1 MKKELLSVSLMCCL
15 LAFQHATPAKAQ
27 AAGQAGGNRQQ
38 TEQQRQNH
46 SISGHV
52 ADTDGE
58 PLIGVTVKL
67 VGTKRTVLTD
77 VNGNFTFVGC
87 HPGDQLDI
95 SYIGKKTVRRKVGTK
110 RLSIVLEDDANSI
123 NDVIITGYGSIDKR
137 KSTVAATTVK
147 MEDVLMPGMTT
158 VDQALE
164 GRIPDL
170 EFNLNSGEVGATAR
184 LRVRGTSTLVGNRE
198 PLWVL
203 DGFVLSDPVDVSA
216 DQLNDPDYINYI
228 GNAIQGINPQDIE
241 RIDVLKDAAATALYG
256 TRASNGVIV
265 VTTKRGKAG
274 PPTIR
279 YSNQTKLTR
288 RPRYTDS
295 NIRLMNSQQRVQF
308 GKDLCDMHYKFS
320 ESMPLV
326 GYEGAFYRYQT
337 AQTSYDEFLDEVQG
351 YETMNTDWFKLL
363 TRDAVTMSHTVNVS
377 GGSENTRYYASV
389 GYTRENGTVKTQY
402 VDRYTANMNITSDLT
417 KNLKARIAL
426 NGNIQ
431 KKNHLPSNVDP
442 LTYAY
447 ETTRALPAYNSDGS
461 LYYYKNHGYSV
472 GNGQKVNNLYNYNI
486 LNEMENSSSEYNGN
500 TIMAMGD
507 LTWRLKDILTLSASA
522 SYQRSS
528 TLQATW
534 YGENTNYVAILKN
547 GEAGDKPISGESGY
561 CELPYGGVYN
571 TSNTYGE
578 SFTSRFQANY
588 NQYLDSERKHNLQV
602 TLGYE
607 VNTSRTKSNA
617 QNTRG
622 FYKDRGMKYATMT
635 GDDLD
640 LYPYYKKWL
649 ASNKMSIGNGKSNS
663 LSGYADMRYDYDS
676 YFTLGASARFDASNQ
691 FGSRSN
697 EKFLPVWS
705 VSGRWN
711 VMKTF
716 FGENSRLINQWNI
729 KASYGKTGNIPNSSP
744 NLQLAQ
750 GTMDSFYGEYV
761 STISGLPNPN
771 LRWEQT
777 GTTNLGTDIIMFNGR
792 LSIGA
797 DIWWKH
803 TSDAII
809 DTKVST
815 VNGVTSYL
823 MNRGALD
830 NHGGSFSISGTPLQ
844 TRDWRLYLSVIA
856 SWTSN
861 NIKSATTAEYALS
874 DYLNGTAL
882 VNGQS
887 VGTFYS
893 YKFLGVSPV
902 NGVPMFDDYEDRQ
915 YMIEG
920 KTLAEVVPMV
930 MTVSGNR
937 SPKMTGSFSTMLT
950 WKNLSL
956 SAFFNYRV
964 GSKVRLFK
972 LFAPINSG
980 VSAEKNVRE
989 EFLNRWQRPGDE
1001 KYTNIPTLLSP
1012 SSDDYY
1018 NYQSHWSKTG
1028 SVTGKIVTFAESV
1041 WDMYDYS
1048 DLRVVSGDYMK
1059 LSNLTLRYNFP
1070 SSILKGSFVKTLTL
1084 NFNMTNVFTIASS
1097 KLRGQDPTQ
1106 ASSTGVGM
1114 SLRPSYTFGLDVSF

>member
-27 AAGQAGGNRQQ
+27 AAGKAGGNRQQ

-123 NDVIITGYGSIDKR
+123 NDVIITGYGNIDKR

-389 GYTRENGTVKTQY
+389 GYTRENGTVKDQY

-447 ETTRALPAYNSDGS
+447 ETTRALPAYNADGS

-534 YGENTNYVAILKN
+534 YA
-547 GEAGDKPISGESGY
+547 
-561 CELPYGGVYN
+561 
-571 TSNTYGE
+571 
-578 SFTSRFQANY
+578 
-588 NQYLDSERKHNLQV
+588 
-602 TLGYE
+602 
-607 VNTSRTKSNA
+607 RTP
-617 QNTRG
+617 T
-622 FYKDRGMKYATMT
+622 T
-635 GDDLD
+635 
-640 LYPYYKKWL
+640 WL
-649 ASNKMSIGNGKSNS
+649 S
-663 LSGYADMRYDYDS
+663 
-676 YFTLGASARFDASNQ
+676 
-691 FGSRSN
+691 
-697 EKFLPVWS
+697 
-705 VSGRWN
+705 
-711 VMKTF
+711 
-716 FGENSRLINQWNI
+716 
-729 KASYGKTGNIPNSSP
+729 
-744 NLQLAQ
+744 
-750 GTMDSFYGEYV
+750 
-761 STISGLPNPN
+761 
-771 LRWEQT
+771 
-777 GTTNLGTDIIMFNGR
+777 
-792 LSIGA
+792 
-797 DIWWKH
+797 
-803 TSDAII
+803 
-809 DTKVST
+809 
-815 VNGVTSYL
+815 
-823 MNRGALD
+823 
-830 NHGGSFSISGTPLQ
+830 
-844 TRDWRLYLSVIA
+844 
-856 SWTSN
+856 
-861 NIKSATTAEYALS
+861 
-874 DYLNGTAL
+874 
-882 VNGQS
+882 
-887 VGTFYS
+887 
-893 YKFLGVSPV
+893 
-902 NGVPMFDDYEDRQ
+902 
-915 YMIEG
+915 
-920 KTLAEVVPMV
+920 
-930 MTVSGNR
+930 
-937 SPKMTGSFSTMLT
+937 
-950 WKNLSL
+950 
-956 SAFFNYRV
+956 
-964 GSKVRLFK
+964 
-972 LFAPINSG
+972 
-980 VSAEKNVRE
+980 
-989 EFLNRWQRPGDE
+989 
-1001 KYTNIPTLLSP
+1001 
-1012 SSDDYY
+1012 
-1018 NYQSHWSKTG
+1018 
-1028 SVTGKIVTFAESV
+1028 
-1041 WDMYDYS
+1041 
-1048 DLRVVSGDYMK
+1048 
-1059 LSNLTLRYNFP
+1059 
-1070 SSILKGSFVKTLTL
+1070 
-1084 NFNMTNVFTIASS
+1084 
-1097 KLRGQDPTQ
+1097 
-1106 ASSTGVGM
+1106 
-1114 SLRPSYTFGLDVSF
+1114 

>member
-27 AAGQAGGNRQQ
+27 AAGKAGGNRQQ

-123 NDVIITGYGSIDKR
+123 NDVIITGYGNIDKR

-447 ETTRALPAYNSDGS
+447 ETTRALPAYNADGS

-547 GEAGDKPISGESGY
+547 GEAADKPISGESGY
-561 CELPYGGVYN
+561 CELPYGG
-571 TSNTYGE
+571 E
-578 SFTSRFQANY
+578 
-588 NQYLDSERKHNLQV
+588 
-602 TLGYE
+602 
-607 VNTSRTKSNA
+607 
-617 QNTRG
+617 
-622 FYKDRGMKYATMT
+622 
-635 GDDLD
+635 
-640 LYPYYKKWL
+640 
-649 ASNKMSIGNGKSNS
+649 
-663 LSGYADMRYDYDS
+663 
-676 YFTLGASARFDASNQ
+676 
-691 FGSRSN
+691 
-697 EKFLPVWS
+697 
-705 VSGRWN
+705 
-711 VMKTF
+711 
-716 FGENSRLINQWNI
+716 
-729 KASYGKTGNIPNSSP
+729 
-744 NLQLAQ
+744 
-750 GTMDSFYGEYV
+750 
-761 STISGLPNPN
+761 
-771 LRWEQT
+771 
-777 GTTNLGTDIIMFNGR
+777 
-792 LSIGA
+792 
-797 DIWWKH
+797 
-803 TSDAII
+803 
-809 DTKVST
+809 
-815 VNGVTSYL
+815 
-823 MNRGALD
+823 
-830 NHGGSFSISGTPLQ
+830 
-844 TRDWRLYLSVIA
+844 
-856 SWTSN
+856 
-861 NIKSATTAEYALS
+861 
-874 DYLNGTAL
+874 
-882 VNGQS
+882 
-887 VGTFYS
+887 
-893 YKFLGVSPV
+893 
-902 NGVPMFDDYEDRQ
+902 
-915 YMIEG
+915 
-920 KTLAEVVPMV
+920 
-930 MTVSGNR
+930 
-937 SPKMTGSFSTMLT
+937 
-950 WKNLSL
+950 
-956 SAFFNYRV
+956 
-964 GSKVRLFK
+964 
-972 LFAPINSG
+972 
-980 VSAEKNVRE
+980 
-989 EFLNRWQRPGDE
+989 
-1001 KYTNIPTLLSP
+1001 
-1012 SSDDYY
+1012 
-1018 NYQSHWSKTG
+1018 
-1028 SVTGKIVTFAESV
+1028 
-1041 WDMYDYS
+1041 
-1048 DLRVVSGDYMK
+1048 
-1059 LSNLTLRYNFP
+1059 
-1070 SSILKGSFVKTLTL
+1070 
-1084 NFNMTNVFTIASS
+1084 
-1097 KLRGQDPTQ
+1097 
-1106 ASSTGVGM
+1106 
-1114 SLRPSYTFGLDVSF
+1114 

>member
-27 AAGQAGGNRQQ
+27 AAGQAGGNRQK

-123 NDVIITGYGSIDKR
+123 NDVIITGYGNIDKR

-447 ETTRALPAYNSDGS
+447 ETTRALPAYNADGS

-571 TSNTYGE
+571 TSNTYG
-578 SFTSRFQANY
+578 
-588 NQYLDSERKHNLQV
+588 
-602 TLGYE
+602 
-607 VNTSRTKSNA
+607 
-617 QNTRG
+617 
-622 FYKDRGMKYATMT
+622 
-635 GDDLD
+635 
-640 LYPYYKKWL
+640 
-649 ASNKMSIGNGKSNS
+649 
-663 LSGYADMRYDYDS
+663 
-676 YFTLGASARFDASNQ
+676 
-691 FGSRSN
+691 
-697 EKFLPVWS
+697 
-705 VSGRWN
+705 
-711 VMKTF
+711 
-716 FGENSRLINQWNI
+716 
-729 KASYGKTGNIPNSSP
+729 
-744 NLQLAQ
+744 
-750 GTMDSFYGEYV
+750 
-761 STISGLPNPN
+761 
-771 LRWEQT
+771 
-777 GTTNLGTDIIMFNGR
+777 
-792 LSIGA
+792 
-797 DIWWKH
+797 
-803 TSDAII
+803 
-809 DTKVST
+809 
-815 VNGVTSYL
+815 
-823 MNRGALD
+823 
-830 NHGGSFSISGTPLQ
+830 
-844 TRDWRLYLSVIA
+844 
-856 SWTSN
+856 
-861 NIKSATTAEYALS
+861 
-874 DYLNGTAL
+874 
-882 VNGQS
+882 
-887 VGTFYS
+887 
-893 YKFLGVSPV
+893 
-902 NGVPMFDDYEDRQ
+902 
-915 YMIEG
+915 
-920 KTLAEVVPMV
+920 
-930 MTVSGNR
+930 
-937 SPKMTGSFSTMLT
+937 
-950 WKNLSL
+950 
-956 SAFFNYRV
+956 
-964 GSKVRLFK
+964 
-972 LFAPINSG
+972 
-980 VSAEKNVRE
+980 
-989 EFLNRWQRPGDE
+989 
-1001 KYTNIPTLLSP
+1001 
-1012 SSDDYY
+1012 
-1018 NYQSHWSKTG
+1018 
-1028 SVTGKIVTFAESV
+1028 
-1041 WDMYDYS
+1041 
-1048 DLRVVSGDYMK
+1048 
-1059 LSNLTLRYNFP
+1059 
-1070 SSILKGSFVKTLTL
+1070 
-1084 NFNMTNVFTIASS
+1084 
-1097 KLRGQDPTQ
+1097 
-1106 ASSTGVGM
+1106 
-1114 SLRPSYTFGLDVSF
+1114 

>member
-27 AAGQAGGNRQQ
+27 AAGKAGGNRQQ

-123 NDVIITGYGSIDKR
+123 NDVIITGYGNIDKR

-447 ETTRALPAYNSDGS
+447 ETTRALPAYNADGS

-528 TLQATW
+528 TL
-534 YGENTNYVAILKN
+534 
-547 GEAGDKPISGESGY
+547 
-561 CELPYGGVYN
+561 
-571 TSNTYGE
+571 
-578 SFTSRFQANY
+578 
-588 NQYLDSERKHNLQV
+588 
-602 TLGYE
+602 
-607 VNTSRTKSNA
+607 
-617 QNTRG
+617 
-622 FYKDRGMKYATMT
+622 
-635 GDDLD
+635 
-640 LYPYYKKWL
+640 
-649 ASNKMSIGNGKSNS
+649 
-663 LSGYADMRYDYDS
+663 
-676 YFTLGASARFDASNQ
+676 
-691 FGSRSN
+691 
-697 EKFLPVWS
+697 
-705 VSGRWN
+705 
-711 VMKTF
+711 
-716 FGENSRLINQWNI
+716 
-729 KASYGKTGNIPNSSP
+729 
-744 NLQLAQ
+744 
-750 GTMDSFYGEYV
+750 
-761 STISGLPNPN
+761 
-771 LRWEQT
+771 
-777 GTTNLGTDIIMFNGR
+777 
-792 LSIGA
+792 
-797 DIWWKH
+797 
-803 TSDAII
+803 
-809 DTKVST
+809 
-815 VNGVTSYL
+815 
-823 MNRGALD
+823 
-830 NHGGSFSISGTPLQ
+830 
-844 TRDWRLYLSVIA
+844 
-856 SWTSN
+856 
-861 NIKSATTAEYALS
+861 
-874 DYLNGTAL
+874 
-882 VNGQS
+882 
-887 VGTFYS
+887 
-893 YKFLGVSPV
+893 
-902 NGVPMFDDYEDRQ
+902 
-915 YMIEG
+915 
-920 KTLAEVVPMV
+920 
-930 MTVSGNR
+930 
-937 SPKMTGSFSTMLT
+937 
-950 WKNLSL
+950 
-956 SAFFNYRV
+956 
-964 GSKVRLFK
+964 
-972 LFAPINSG
+972 
-980 VSAEKNVRE
+980 
-989 EFLNRWQRPGDE
+989 
-1001 KYTNIPTLLSP
+1001 
-1012 SSDDYY
+1012 
-1018 NYQSHWSKTG
+1018 
-1028 SVTGKIVTFAESV
+1028 
-1041 WDMYDYS
+1041 
-1048 DLRVVSGDYMK
+1048 
-1059 LSNLTLRYNFP
+1059 
-1070 SSILKGSFVKTLTL
+1070 
-1084 NFNMTNVFTIASS
+1084 
-1097 KLRGQDPTQ
+1097 
-1106 ASSTGVGM
+1106 
-1114 SLRPSYTFGLDVSF
+1114 

>member
-27 AAGQAGGNRQQ
+27 AAGKAGGNRQQ

-123 NDVIITGYGSIDKR
+123 NDVIITGYGNIDKR

-447 ETTRALPAYNSDGS
+447 ETTRALPAYNADGS

-486 LNEMENSSSEYNGN
+486 LNEMENSSSEYNG
-500 TIMAMGD
+500 IMAMGD

-547 GEAGDKPISGESGY
+547 GEAADKPISGESGY

-972 LFAPINSG
+972 LFQPINSG

>member
-27 AAGQAGGNRQQ
+27 AAGKAGGNRQQ

-58 PLIGVTVKL
+58 PLIGVTIKL

-123 NDVIITGYGSIDKR
+123 NDVIITGYGNIDKR

-447 ETTRALPAYNSDGS
+447 ETTRALPAYNADGS

-588 NQYLDSERKHNLQV
+588 N
-602 TLGYE
+602 
-607 VNTSRTKSNA
+607 
-617 QNTRG
+617 
-622 FYKDRGMKYATMT
+622 
-635 GDDLD
+635 
-640 LYPYYKKWL
+640 
-649 ASNKMSIGNGKSNS
+649 
-663 LSGYADMRYDYDS
+663 
-676 YFTLGASARFDASNQ
+676 
-691 FGSRSN
+691 
-697 EKFLPVWS
+697 
-705 VSGRWN
+705 
-711 VMKTF
+711 
-716 FGENSRLINQWNI
+716 
-729 KASYGKTGNIPNSSP
+729 
-744 NLQLAQ
+744 
-750 GTMDSFYGEYV
+750 
-761 STISGLPNPN
+761 
-771 LRWEQT
+771 
-777 GTTNLGTDIIMFNGR
+777 
-792 LSIGA
+792 
-797 DIWWKH
+797 
-803 TSDAII
+803 
-809 DTKVST
+809 
-815 VNGVTSYL
+815 
-823 MNRGALD
+823 
-830 NHGGSFSISGTPLQ
+830 
-844 TRDWRLYLSVIA
+844 
-856 SWTSN
+856 
-861 NIKSATTAEYALS
+861 
-874 DYLNGTAL
+874 
-882 VNGQS
+882 
-887 VGTFYS
+887 
-893 YKFLGVSPV
+893 
-902 NGVPMFDDYEDRQ
+902 
-915 YMIEG
+915 
-920 KTLAEVVPMV
+920 
-930 MTVSGNR
+930 
-937 SPKMTGSFSTMLT
+937 
-950 WKNLSL
+950 
-956 SAFFNYRV
+956 
-964 GSKVRLFK
+964 
-972 LFAPINSG
+972 
-980 VSAEKNVRE
+980 
-989 EFLNRWQRPGDE
+989 
-1001 KYTNIPTLLSP
+1001 
-1012 SSDDYY
+1012 
-1018 NYQSHWSKTG
+1018 
-1028 SVTGKIVTFAESV
+1028 
-1041 WDMYDYS
+1041 
-1048 DLRVVSGDYMK
+1048 
-1059 LSNLTLRYNFP
+1059 
-1070 SSILKGSFVKTLTL
+1070 
-1084 NFNMTNVFTIASS
+1084 
-1097 KLRGQDPTQ
+1097 
-1106 ASSTGVGM
+1106 
-1114 SLRPSYTFGLDVSF
+1114 